1 MKRRTVFITGG
12 SRGIGNAV
20 LEKLRFLDR
29 YDVIAPAREELDL
42 ANDESLERFLRIYRE
57 KPIDV
62 IVNNAG
68 INMPQLVDKLSDE
81 NIRDT
86 MQVNLV
92 APIKLIRGIVGH
104 MKQNR
109 YGKIVNI
116 SSVFGIVSKE
126 KRVLYS
132 ATKFGLNGVTKALAV
147 ELGPYNILVN
157 SVCPGYTNTELTKRN
172 VSEAE
177 KKEIIEH
184 IPLRRFAEPAEI
196 VNLIAFLI
204 SDENTYITG
213 QIISADGGFTSR

>member
-29 YDVIAPAREELDL
+29 YDIIAPAREELDL
-42 ANDESLERFLRIYRE
+42 AKDESLERFLRIYRE
-57 KPIDV
+57 KPIDA

-68 INMPQLVDKLSDE
+68 INTPQLVDELSDK

-86 MQVNLV
+86 IQVNLV

-126 KRVLYS
+126 KRALYS

-177 KKEIIEH
+177 KEKIIKH

-196 VNLIAFLI
+196 ANLIAFLI

-213 QIISADGGFTSR
+213 QIISADGGFTSQ

>member
-68 INMPQLVDKLSDE
+68 INTPQLVDELSDE
-81 NIRDT
+81 NIWDT

-177 KKEIIEH
+177 KEEIIEH

-213 QIISADGGFTSR
+213 QIISADGG